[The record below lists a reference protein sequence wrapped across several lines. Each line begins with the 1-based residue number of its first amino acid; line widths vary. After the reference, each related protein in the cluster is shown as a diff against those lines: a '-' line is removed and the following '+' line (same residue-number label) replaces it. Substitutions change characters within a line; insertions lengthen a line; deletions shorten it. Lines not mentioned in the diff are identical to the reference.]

1 MKIKKLSLQ
10 KETLLPLDSAEAA
23 NIAGGMVPVS
33 TYIPLAG
40 LAACQ
45 TGACTDACPSAAGT
59 CATCNTCAGQAT
71 CATCG
76 QATCATC
83 NQATCNTCVT
93 NACTNLTCR
102 TDCRCPVSYA
112 VQATCYC

>member
-10 KETLLPLDSAEAA
+10 KDTLLPLDSAEAV
-23 NIAGGMVPVS
+23 NIAGGMPVS
-33 TYIPLAG
+33 TYIPLNG
-40 LAACQ
+40 AALCQ

-83 NQATCNTCVT
+83 NQATCNTCGCP
-93 NACTNLTCR
+93 ATNLTCR
-102 TDCRCPVSYA
+102 TDCRCISLA
-112 VQATCYC
+112 IQNTCLC